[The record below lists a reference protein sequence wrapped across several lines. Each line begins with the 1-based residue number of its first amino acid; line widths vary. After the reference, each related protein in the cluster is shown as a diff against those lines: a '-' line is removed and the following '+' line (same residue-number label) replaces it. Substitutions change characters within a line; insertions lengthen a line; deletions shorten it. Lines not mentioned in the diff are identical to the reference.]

1 MSKLPLELLL
11 HIRDELEFLMAAV
24 KDMSEEA
31 FQKDEK
37 SKRAFVRSLEIIGEA
52 SKKFPAKYKESHP
65 EIPWRAMAR
74 MRDKLIHHYFGVD
87 YPVVWDTVVS
97 DIPEL
102 KVKINRL
109 LDTEQRA

>member
-37 SKRAFVRSLEIIGEA
+37 SKRAFVRSLEIIG
-52 SKKFPAKYKESHP
+52 
-65 EIPWRAMAR
+65 
-74 MRDKLIHHYFGVD
+74 
-87 YPVVWDTVVS
+87 
-97 DIPEL
+97 
-102 KVKINRL
+102 
-109 LDTEQRA
+109 